1 MNIAV
6 LGHNE
11 DAVRLGMLADAAKSG
26 LAAVARGEGE
36 AIDGWLAYGAAL
48 NEGRALFAGDL
59 EFGQWVADCQ
69 LDSAD
74 WKERSAAM
82 WAAANAEQ
90 FAEARAAGNART
102 VRGIHAKW
110 KELEA
115 QREADEARAKADA
128 LRAEALARAVA
139 EAAAREAAQAATDEA
154 ARDEAEVLAQS
165 EGQARAK
172 AEALAWMAE
181 QDAVLAEKRAEGP
194 RLKERVRDWQE
205 AHAAQPMP
213 PAAHVAHNSGNNEWY
228 TPAEFVEAA
237 REVLGRFDLD
247 PASSE
252 IANRTVQAAR
262 IFTEEDDGL
271 QQDWPVGNIWMN
283 PPYAQPLMGQFAD
296 KFAAEVRRGSNGIVL
311 VNNATETAWF
321 QTIAAECSAVCF
333 PKGRIRFLDPDG
345 NQGAPLQGQAIIYC
359 GPAPEDFAQAF
370 AGFGLVVLHG

>member
-11 DAVRLGMLADAAKSG
+11 LPVRLEILADAAKSG

-48 NEGRALFAGDL
+48 NEGRALFPSNEL
-59 EFGQWVADCQ
+59 FGK
-69 LDSAD
+69 
-74 WKERSAAM
+74 WKAETVYCNLQETPIANDEAASM
-82 WAAANAEQ
+82 WAAANASQ
-90 FAEARAAGNART
+90 FAEARIAGGART
-102 VRGIHAKW
+102 VRGIHTKW
-110 KELEA
+110 KEIQA

-128 LRAEALARAVA
+128 LKAEAQARAEAEAESRREAQEAKDEEARIEAEARAEEQKAAKQEAQAVA
-139 EAAAREAAQAATDEA
+139 KEADKEAAQAEKKAKKTKKDTGA
-154 ARDEAEVLAQS
+154 AD
-165 EGQARAK
+165 
-172 AEALAWMAE
+172 
-181 QDAVLAEKRAEGP
+181 
-194 RLKERVRDWQE
+194 
-205 AHAAQPMP
+205 
-213 PAAHVAHNSGNNEWY
+213 AHVANNTGNNEWY

-237 REVLGRFDLD
+237 RGVLGAFDLD

-252 IANRTVQAAR
+252 IANRTVQAAK
-262 IFTEEDDGL
+262 IYTEDDDGL
-271 QQDWPVGNIWMN
+271 KQDWPIGNIWMN